1 MYCPFFSVK
10 KLKIKQMNSHQKD
23 CLNVEGASSSCEYAK
38 NNFFVFYSLLLEIV
52 CCLNVKLPLETN
64 WLPYSVPE

>member
-1 MYCPFFSVK
+1 
-10 KLKIKQMNSHQKD
+10 MNSHQKD
-23 CLNVEGASSSCEYAK
+23 CLNVKGASSSCEYVKKK
-38 NNFFVFYSLLLEIV
+38 NFVFYSLLLETV